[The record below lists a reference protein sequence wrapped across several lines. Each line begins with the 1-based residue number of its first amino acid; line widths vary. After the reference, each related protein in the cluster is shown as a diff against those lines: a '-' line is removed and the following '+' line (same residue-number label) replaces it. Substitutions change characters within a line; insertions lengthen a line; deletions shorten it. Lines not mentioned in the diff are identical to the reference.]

1 MLVAL
6 SSVSSV
12 TLSIV
17 LVLLGLKVCLHNP
30 SLAAAN
36 LCEAV
41 SRVLVSIASCGLVF
55 NMLYMSNSSNTREEP
70 QFRQCLQSQHTVWN
84 PSL

>member
-17 LVLLGLKVCLHNP
+17 LVLLGLKVCLDNP

-55 NMLYMSNSSNTREEP
+55 KHVIHVE
-70 QFRQCLQSQHTVWN
+70 
-84 PSL
+84 